1 MRLLARL
8 ETETARI
15 VITSPRQKE
24 PESLPMPNHS
34 PSDEPHTSGLSAL
47 ELVGRTAGT
56 FEPAILQEVISALRS
71 REDPPR
77 SAPSENREARV
88 LTPLARE
95 KTMQLVR
102 VALQFARV
110 WEEQTAAEAS
120 QNYDRRAAFL
130 QSSEQARRR
139 LSEKLASCL
148 AGPFLDL
155 VVLEE
160 IDRKMPGPPTES
172 VSD

>member
-1 MRLLARL
+1 
-8 ETETARI
+8 
-15 VITSPRQKE
+15 
-24 PESLPMPNHS
+24 
-34 PSDEPHTSGLSAL
+34 
-47 ELVGRTAGT
+47 
-56 FEPAILQEVISALRS
+56 
-71 REDPPR
+71 
-77 SAPSENREARV
+77 
-88 LTPLARE
+88 
-95 KTMQLVR
+95 MQLVR

-148 AGPFLDL
+148 AGPFMDL

-160 IDRKMPGPPTES
+160 MDRKMPGPPTES

>member
-1 MRLLARL
+1 MCTDSTPDKPSA
-8 ETETARI
+8 
-15 VITSPRQKE
+15 P
-24 PESLPMPNHS
+24 SL
-34 PSDEPHTSGLSAL
+34 DAL
-47 ELVGRTAGT
+47 DLIGRTAGT
-56 FEPAILQEVISALRS
+56 FEPAVLQEAISALQSQDLPECASTEECRGAS
-71 REDPPR
+71 TF
-77 SAPSENREARV
+77 
-88 LTPLARE
+88 TPLARE
-95 KTMQLVR
+95 KTIQVLRAVR
-102 VALQFARV
+102 QFARV
-110 WEEQTAAEAS
+110 WEEQTAAETS

-130 QSSEQARRR
+130 QSSKQARRR

>member
-1 MRLLARL
+1 
-8 ETETARI
+8 
-15 VITSPRQKE
+15 
-24 PESLPMPNHS
+24 MPNHS
-34 PSDEPHTSGLSAL
+34 PSDEPHTSGLSAPD
-47 ELVGRTAGT
+47 LVGRTAGT
-56 FEPAILQEVISALRS
+56 FEPAVLQEAISALRS
-71 REDPPR
+71 HEGPPR
-77 SAPSENREARV
+77 SAPSEKEARV

-95 KTMQLVR
+95 KTIQLMR
-102 VALQFARV
+102 AALQFARV
-110 WEEQTAAEAS
+110 WKEQTAAEAS

-130 QSSEQARRR
+130 QSSERARRR